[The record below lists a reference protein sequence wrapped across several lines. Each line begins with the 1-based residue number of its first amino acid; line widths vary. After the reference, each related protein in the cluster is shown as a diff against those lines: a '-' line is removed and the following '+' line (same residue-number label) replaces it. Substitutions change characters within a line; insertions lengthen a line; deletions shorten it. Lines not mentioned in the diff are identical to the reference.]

1 MTVTTDRDVRVP
13 GADGSWEAVR
23 LREPRAQTPKPVW
36 NPDLPTDTDF
46 RAQWEEVPDIEEY
59 PNGFR
64 AQWEQ
69 FLRDVDAGRPH
80 GYDLAA
86 GVRGLQLVEAGL
98 QSSEEGRRIVIG
110 EQA

>member
-1 MTVTTDRDVRVP
+1 MSALRLPTLDGGLEEYVLV
-13 GADGSWEAVR
+13 GAPSAS
-23 LREPRAQTPKPVW
+23 
-36 NPDLPTDTDF
+36 LPTDQDF

-98 QSSEEGRRIVIG
+98 QSSQEGRRVVLG
-110 EQA
+110 EVG

>member
-1 MTVTTDRDVRVP
+1 MILGGVRVP
-13 GADGSWEAVR
+13 VGSWAIGGEIRYQSA
-23 LREPRAQTPKPVW
+23 EG
-36 NPDLPTDTDF
+36 NLPTDQDF

-110 EQA
+110 EGA